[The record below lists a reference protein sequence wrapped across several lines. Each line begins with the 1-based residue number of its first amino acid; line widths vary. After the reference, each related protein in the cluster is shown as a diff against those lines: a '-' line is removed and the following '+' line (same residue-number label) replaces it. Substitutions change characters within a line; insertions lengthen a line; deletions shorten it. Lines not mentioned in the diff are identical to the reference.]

1 MRNSVMHVGCYSAIP
16 FRWFWKFPRVTGEP
30 TMSDMKSDM
39 VMEDLLR
46 LWYYDMVMVMVALE
60 FSGSSSSMTN
70 YEGKRM

>member
-1 MRNSVMHVGCYSAIP
+1 
-16 FRWFWKFPRVTGEP
+16 
-30 TMSDMKSDM
+30 MSDMKSDM

-46 LWYYDMVMVMVALE
+46 LWYYDMIMVMVALE